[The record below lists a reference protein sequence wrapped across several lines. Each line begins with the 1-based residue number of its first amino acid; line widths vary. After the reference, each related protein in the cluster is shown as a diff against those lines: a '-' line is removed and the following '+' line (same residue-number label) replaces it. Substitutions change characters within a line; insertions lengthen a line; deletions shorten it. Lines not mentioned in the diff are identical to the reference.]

1 MTNRHL
7 FIFITILLYAYT
19 FSGFYAFAQ
28 NETKEMK
35 EWLEDNVEAIKQND
49 TARIIKNYKYIGDGY
64 SELENFSKSNYYL
77 KEGLK
82 WSIKAKAH
90 KETGSIYNLLAN
102 NASYDGD
109 REAAMN
115 YYLKSLEA
123 YKKINNMPKMAMIQM
138 NIGTEYSQIGDYKK
152 AIEWELKSLE
162 TKEKSGDIENLGYF
176 YQKVGELFKDIDIKK
191 WEYYVNKAYSLK
203 NIENAVKPRTLIAIY
218 NDLGGIAHKK
228 RKYDMSY
235 AWYDS
240 MLQLSKE
247 YEYESGM
254 STSLSNRSLVY
265 QEEKKYDEALK
276 DILESLKISES
287 TGRKFSIITDNIH
300 AASILLDLNRAEE
313 AGKHCKKALKTA
325 VSEGGYYELETDAHR
340 LLAKIEEKNGNW
352 QNAYFHLK
360 KYKEGTDSIKNT
372 EVQKTI
378 EELET
383 KYQTV
388 EKEQKI
394 KILDKDNQIKNLKL
408 TRIRILIIILLVLSL
423 TIAGIIYLY
432 FRNKQIKHIQ
442 LQSEL
447 KQKLLRAQMNPHF
460 TFNTL
465 NAINH
470 YIQNKEVRQASD
482 YLAQYSKLM
491 RQILEH
497 SSVEQIALIDEIN
510 FLNNYLS
517 MQKLRFNNSFDFE
530 ILSNI
535 NPEMQEDIEI
545 PPMITQPFVENSVE
559 HGIRG
564 MSQGGKIT
572 ITFET
577 AESNLIISITDNG
590 KGIYNNEKKDEKSFA
605 MKITRERLL
614 IKSGDSKSLQV
625 QSPVEGINCG
635 TRIIVRIPLKQNN

>member
-1 MTNRHL
+1 MIHRQL
-7 FIFITILLYAYT
+7 FFFAALVLYLNT
-19 FSGFYAFAQ
+19 FSAFAQ
-28 NETKEMK
+28 DETIEMK
-35 EWLEDNVEAIKQND
+35 EWLKDNVAALKQKD

-109 REAAMN
+109 RKAAMQ
-115 YYLKSLEA
+115 YYLKSLDA

-152 AIEWELKSLE
+152 AMEWELKSLE
-162 TKEKSGDIENLGYF
+162 TKEKSGDKENLGYF

-191 WEYYVNKAYSLK
+191 WETYVNKAYSLK
-203 NIENAVKPRTLIAIY
+203 NIEDAVKPRTLIAIY
-218 NDLGGIAHKK
+218 NDLAGIAHKK
-228 RKYDMSY
+228 RKYEMSY

-240 MLQLSKE
+240 MYQLSKE
-247 YEYESGM
+247 YEYASGM
-254 STSLSNRSLVY
+254 STALSNRSLVY
-265 QEEKKYDEALK
+265 QEVKRYDDALK

-300 AASILLDLNRAEE
+300 AASILLDLNKASE
-313 AGKHCKKALKTA
+313 AGAYCNKALETA
-325 VSEGGYYELETDAHR
+325 TREGGYYELETDAHR
-340 LLAKIEEKNGNW
+340 LMAKIEEENGNW
-352 QNAYFHLK
+352 QKAYFHLK

-372 EVQKTI
+372 EVQKTL
-378 EELET
+378 EELEAR
-383 KYQTV
+383 YQNV

-394 KILDKDNQIKNLKL
+394 KILDRDNQIKNLKL
-408 TRIRILIIILLVLSL
+408 TRIKLLIIALIILIIITS
-423 TIAGIIYLY
+423 IAVYL
-432 FRNKQIKHIQ
+432 FVRRRQLKHQQ

-470 YIQNKEVRQASD
+470 YIQNKEVSQASD

-491 RQILEH
+491 RQILEY
-497 SSVEQIALIDEIN
+497 SAVEQISLTDEIN

-517 MQKLRFNNSFDFE
+517 MQKLRFNNSFEFD
-530 ILSNI
+530 IISNI
-535 NPEMQEDIEI
+535 ETSILDEIEI
-545 PPMITQPFVENSVE
+545 PPMITQPFVENSIE

-564 MSQGGKIT
+564 MAKGGKIS
-572 ITFET
+572 IIFE
-577 AESNLIISITDNG
+577 ADNSDLIVSITDNG
-590 KGIYNNEKKDEKSFA
+590 KGIQNNKQDVRDKSFA
-605 MKITRERLL
+605 MKITRERLY
-614 IKSGDSKSLQV
+614 IKSGDSKSLV
-625 QSPVEGINCG
+625 VESPVKELNCG
-635 TRIIVRIPLKQNN
+635 TKITIRIPCKS